1 MKIPL
6 HIHKPFGSK
15 CESVG
20 HYRKHTIGELGSIG
34 LLYLPTMKEKSL
46 YLQWT
51 KCIEMISIITSIPV
65 GIVLR
70 FSNCVF
76 NFSTKKRSRKL
87 LGKEWGRKKLHYY
100 LRLVMVKWI
109 IEQRKFAASGLDE
122 KLSKLFGR
130 YSVKFLEELPNM
142 VHFVSKF
149 SWHPIKGRGIVN
161 WVRNDIGL
169 ECHDICL
176 ECKFKKLLPHCEMQL
191 RIVGRF

>member
-1 MKIPL
+1 MVCCICLLWKKNHCICNELRVSKWSQSL
-6 HIHKPFGSK
+6 HQ
-15 CESVG
+15 
-20 HYRKHTIGELGSIG
+20 
-34 LLYLPTMKEKSL
+34 
-46 YLQWT
+46 YLQVLSSDFP
-51 KCIEMISIITSIPV
+51 IVFSISV
-65 GIVLR
+65 Q
-70 FSNCVF
+70 
-76 NFSTKKRSRKL
+76 KRSRKL
-87 LGKEWGRKKLHYY
+87 LGKEWGTKKLHYY
-100 LRLVMVKWI
+100 LHLVMVKWI